1 MKPALFR
8 KFIRLLIL
16 ESAATKKFKMIF
28 LAGLPG
34 SGKSTLLQQLGIEDQ
49 FTNCNIDNCY
59 EPYLKNELGTSDLH
73 TPTERYVNLKR
84 KVAKEEY
91 QMTPAEQ
98 TQYDA
103 DKALVSRGASL
114 FGTAI
119 SEFKS
124 QVDEVCSLGANFI
137 IDGTSANY
145 GKTSK
150 DLQLYLDAGY
160 DCAMI
165 MVDID
170 VETSQSRNLE
180 RGKKGKRSI
189 WNPIIY
195 RQSKSMTPN
204 IEKYAQLFGP
214 DRFFLVSNR
223 GTFGE
228 FKEAIEA
235 ERPAVQ
241 AFMESK

>member
-1 MKPALFR
+1 MKPTTFR

-16 ESAATKKFKMIF
+16 ESAATKKYKMVF

-49 FTNCNIDNCY
+49 FTNCNIDNFY

-73 TPTERYVNLKR
+73 THTDRYVKLMR
-84 KVAKEEY
+84 KTKNEEY

-98 TQYDA
+98 SQYDA
-103 DKALVSRGASL
+103 DKNIVSRGASL
-114 FGTAI
+114 FGKAVG
-119 SEFKS
+119 EFKN
-124 QVDEVCSLGANFI
+124 QVEEVCSLGSNFI
-137 IDGTSANY
+137 IDGTSANFS
-145 GKTSK
+145 KTSK

-189 WNPIIY
+189 WNSIIY

-214 DRFFLVSNR
+214 DRFFLVSNK

-228 FKEAIEA
+228 FKEAIEVV
-235 ERPAVQ
+235 RPDVQ

>member
-1 MKPALFR
+1 
-8 KFIRLLIL
+8 
-16 ESAATKKFKMIF
+16 MIS

-49 FTNCNIDNCY
+49 FTNCNIDNFY

-73 TPTERYVNLKR
+73 TPTDSYVNFKR
-84 KVAKEEY
+84 K
-91 QMTPAEQ
+91 
-98 TQYDA
+98 
-103 DKALVSRGASL
+103 
-114 FGTAI
+114 
-119 SEFKS
+119 
-124 QVDEVCSLGANFI
+124 VDEVCSLGANFI

-180 RGKKGKRSI
+180 RGKKDKRSI

-235 ERPAVQ
+235 KRPGVQ
-241 AFMESK
+241 AFMESR